1 MVLSIAAGCC
11 DLTKPGGEGG
21 GGGVITYNSL
31 YGKAPPKRGTSGI

>member
-11 DLTKPGGEGG
+11 DLTKPGGEG